1 MNLNEL
7 SRYMSLKQACTYLGI
22 KSPNTL
28 HKYISSGLPVI
39 NVDGSKRIDKL
50 DADNFMAAHKQ

>member
-1 MNLNEL
+1 MNSNDV
-7 SRYMSLKQACTYLGI
+7 SRYMSFKQACAYLGI

-28 HKYISSGLPVI
+28 HKYINNGLPVI

-50 DADNFMAAHKQ
+50 DADTFMADHKH